1 MSTLALYSPE
11 DVIILLGGIYQI
23 TGTHEGSFISINEGN
38 NRFDTSITTDGRISR
53 THIKDP
59 THTVNITLASTAE
72 ANSVFSAW
80 ASADGVLFGAMIPLF
95 IKDNMGTTLFYAPM
109 SWVEKVP
116 DANFSTEVEAREWV
130 IKTAGATAT
139 IGGNESGGIVPVEL
153 ASLGFLSADFAGLI

>member
-38 NRFDTSITTDGRISR
+38 NRFYTSVTTDGRITR

-80 ASADGVLFGAMIPLF
+80 ASADGILFGAMIPLF

-153 ASLGFLSADFAGLI
+153 AALGFLSADFAGLI